1 MNEYCDLPQFLVLEI
16 RAQPDC
22 KLLST
27 LFRHPDFYVE
37 VGVTEKNAVAP
48 YAVFCCFQFK
58 SAA

>member
-1 MNEYCDLPQFLVLEI
+1 MNEYCDLTQFLVLKI
-16 RAQPDC
+16 RAQPDF

-37 VGVTEKNAVAP
+37 VGVTKKKTVVP
-48 YAVFCCFQFK
+48 YAVFCCFQSK